1 MNDRQREEARL
12 AVRRAAERLTEDAT
26 ALTAASAEA
35 RKIGLATR
43 AEDLRRAVLAGWC
56 AGVARGDLARDARV
70 ETAVIDDWVGPDAP
84 PRLMTVFR

>member
-12 AVRRAAERLTEDAT
+12 AVRRAAERLTEDAA

-35 RKIGLATR
+35 REIGLTTR

-70 ETAVIDDWVGPDAP
+70 EAGVIDDWVGPTDVP
-84 PRLMTVFR
+84 PRLMTA